1 MTATDLLLYP
11 MSDATDHPVC
21 DKCDA
26 EMNLYCFEQN
36 ISFRAG
42 LISLGFNVIRE
53 ALSNVTISTE
63 SDSHRGSAISAALS
77 TFV

>member
-11 MSDATDHPVC
+11 MSDVTDHPVC

-26 EMNLYCFEQN
+26 EMTLYCFEQN

-42 LISLGFNVIRE
+42 LISLGFNVISHGVLATDSLS
-53 ALSNVTISTE
+53 ALGAIPAE
-63 SDSHRGSAISAALS
+63 SLR
-77 TFV
+77 